1 MHAILLS
8 YKSIRKLLRRQ
19 LLPKLKPRR
28 FHVYCVGTAKSG
40 THSIA
45 DLFRISYRAAHEVE
59 AEELINTLLD
69 TWKSPMNEETLIKH
83 IRARDET
90 LYLELD
96 SSQLNYFL
104 IDILIKEFPDT
115 KFILTIRDCYSWLD
129 SFINHQLA
137 RPCPPNW
144 LRMRDF
150 RFKHSRFKYAE
161 EEQILAQ
168 HGLYTLD
175 GYLSYWAEHNREVL
189 AKVPKSRLLMIRT
202 HEISTEIERIAE
214 FVGVLPETLNREKS
228 HSFKAK
234 EHFNILSSIDKYF
247 LEEKINTHC
256 KSLMDEVFPNFSLNK
271 TAKTKI

>member
-1 MHAILLS
+1 M
-8 YKSIRKLLRRQ
+8 
-19 LLPKLKPRR
+19 KPRR
-28 FHVYCVGTAKSG
+28 FHAYCVGTAKSG

-45 DLFRISYRAAHEVE
+45 DLFRINYRAAHEAE
-59 AEELINTLLD
+59 SEELINTLLD
-69 TWKSPMNEETLIKH
+69 TWNSPINKEALIKY
-83 IRARDET
+83 IRARDKT

-161 EEQILAQ
+161 EQILAQ

-189 AKVPKSRLLMIRT
+189 AKVPKSRSLMVRT
-202 HEISTEIERIAE
+202 HDISTEIKRIAE
-214 FVGVLPETLNREKS
+214 FVGVPPETLNREKS

-247 LEEKINTHC
+247 LEEKINIHW
-256 KSLMDEVFPNFSLNK
+256 KSLMNEVFPDFSLNK
-271 TAKTKI
+271 PAKTKI